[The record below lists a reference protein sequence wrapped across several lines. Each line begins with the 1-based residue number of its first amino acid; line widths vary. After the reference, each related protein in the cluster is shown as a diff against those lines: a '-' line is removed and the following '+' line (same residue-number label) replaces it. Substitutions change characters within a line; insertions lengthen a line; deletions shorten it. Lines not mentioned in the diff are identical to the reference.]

1 LTEANKLRQNDL
13 YMDQEQKK
21 PSQFDRIRTAG
32 ELGVQVKEERR
43 KRNLSQ
49 AELAARSG
57 VSRRFVYQLENGSRD
72 SFPLGKVLQVLRR
85 LNLEIQIVQRVT
97 K

>member
-1 LTEANKLRQNDL
+1 MTEANKLRQNDL